1 MKKFTGTVLSNK
13 MKDTIVV
20 AVSSYEKHPKY
31 GKFIK
36 KRKKF
41 KVHDEGNK
49 AQVGEKVT
57 IVETKPISKEKHFR
71 LIEN

>member
-1 MKKFTGTVLSNK
+1 MKKFSGTVLSNK

-20 AVSSYEKHPKY
+20 AVSGYEKHPKY

-49 AQVGEKVT
+49 AQAGDRVT
-57 IVETKPISKEKHFR
+57 IVETRPMSKEKHFK
-71 LIEN
+71 LL

>member
-1 MKKFTGTVLSNK
+1 

-20 AVSSYEKHPKY
+20 AVSGYEKHPKY

-49 AQVGEKVT
+49 AEVGDKVT
-57 IVETKPISKEKHFR
+57 IVETRPMSKEKHFK
-71 LIEN
+71 LL